1 MSLKLLNSKIHN
13 YFSVLVRIFLF
24 LTIHNSCVHFG
35 LSNCYRYGFLTRS
48 LCKKDYAKSI

>member
-13 YFSVLVRIFLF
+13 HFCVLVRKFLF

-35 LSNCYRYGFLTRS
+35 LSNRYRYGFLTRS
-48 LCKKDYAKSI
+48 LCKQDYTTTI

>member
-13 YFSVLVRIFLF
+13 YFSVFVRIFLF

-35 LSNCYRYGFLTRS
+35 LSNCYRYGFLPRS
-48 LCKKDYAKSI
+48 LCKKDYTKSI